1 MKKLLLFVAALL
13 FVANSFAQFTVHMK
27 STVFTDAPMVWA
39 WDAAANFS
47 GGAWPGVAADGPDA
61 NGFYSFTFPAEADVA
76 TTKIIFSIPGTP
88 DRIQTADVVAG
99 AETWLEWD
107 GAQKTEPTVVAAP
120 TALPSISADK
130 TSVVVSGSSVKVSG
144 EGSSVEI
151 VSISGVS
158 VQVAQLEGEFVSNPL
173 SAGVYIVKVDGTAT
187 KVLVK

>member
-13 FVANSFAQFTVHMK
+13 FVANSFAQFTVHLK
-27 STVFTDAPMVWA
+27 SAIFTEAPMVWA
-39 WDAAANFS
+39 WDAAANYS

-61 NGFYSFTFPAEADVA
+61 NGFYSFTFPAEAAVA
-76 TTKIIFSIPGTP
+76 STQIIFSAAGNP
-88 DRIQTADVVAG
+88 QTANIVVA
-99 AETWLEWD
+99 AETWLDWD
-107 GAQKTEPTVVAAP
+107 GTHQGAPTVVDAP